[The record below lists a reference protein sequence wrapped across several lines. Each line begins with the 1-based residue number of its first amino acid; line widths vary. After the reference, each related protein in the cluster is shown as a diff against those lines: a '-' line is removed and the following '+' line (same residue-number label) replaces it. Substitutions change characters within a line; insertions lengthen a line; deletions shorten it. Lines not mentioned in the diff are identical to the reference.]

1 MEENKGKGVAG
12 DEIEDEAWVI
22 YSSPSHICRKFLLT

>member
-12 DEIEDEAWVI
+12 DEIEEEAWVI
-22 YSSPSHICRKFLLT
+22 YSSPLHIRRKFLLT